1 MWKNI
6 GSPHNIRE
14 WLLSNVFVCENL
26 SNSQFRCVQWMGKK
40 MLLKAEGSKLCRK
53 GNAGV
58 NDPHVLSLISSFF
71 WLRRI
76 EIIYSAFC
84 RSETWLESSK
94 ISRQTEFL
102 MKVALGFVWVFA
114 GRVLRTLLVSLDS
127 LSGWTYSLF
136 PIPFLW
142 MYVLLSRKSHTLP

>member
-26 SNSQFRCVQWMGKK
+26 SNLQFRCVQWMGKK

-76 EIIYSAFC
+76 EIIHGPFQPKWNMAWGFKNF
-84 RSETWLESSK
+84 SSNGVSYEGCFRLRVG
-94 ISRQTEFL
+94 IRRTGSSDSFSVFGL
-102 MKVALGFVWVFA
+102 FV
-114 GRVLRTLLVSLDS
+114 RLNI
-127 LSGWTYSLF
+127 F
-136 PIPFLW
+136 PIPYSISLN
-142 MYVLLSRKSHTLP
+142 VRSLVP